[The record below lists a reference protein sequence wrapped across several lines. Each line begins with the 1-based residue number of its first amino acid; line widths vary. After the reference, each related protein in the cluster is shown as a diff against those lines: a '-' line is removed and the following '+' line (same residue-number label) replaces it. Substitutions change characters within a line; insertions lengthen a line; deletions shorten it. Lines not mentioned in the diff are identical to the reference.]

1 MPDDVV
7 MLDEQTSE
15 VLSFWDLKPGM
26 WSLAGIVRTSLEG
39 VTRPIVEV
47 AGQRYLL
54 RRQPDDL
61 TERDTI
67 FRHTFMRHLAAQGLP
82 VPALLARPDGHT
94 YAVAENGIYE
104 LQAWQPGR
112 PFTSDAALADDW
124 LSAAAATLGA
134 LHQASADFQWQ
145 PRLWPEER
153 STEAIAQA
161 YLRLIAERAEGQ
173 DLPESVRAGLSRV
186 AEEAASRLDDAVE
199 ALTGGPPLPQLHIH
213 GDFQAH
219 NLAFDGARVAAIYD
233 FDATHW
239 ARRIDELAYAL
250 FYFAGVRWDDE
261 PSVTPPLSGD
271 GLDILA
277 VQRFL
282 KAYGDE
288 APPADVEARLLADAL
303 TLAFPVVFANGV
315 AEDLIF
321 SNDYAEPPD
330 EEDALARL
338 AWADSFWLWLD
349 RYRESLAQVWSAS

>member
-15 VLSFWDLKPGM
+15 VLSYWGLKPGT
-26 WSLAGIVRTSLEG
+26 WSLTGIVRTSLEG
-39 VTRPIVEV
+39 VARPIVEV

-67 FRHTFMRHLAAQGLP
+67 FRHAFTRHLVAQGLP
-82 VPALLARPDGHT
+82 VPALLPRPDGHT

-104 LQAWQPGR
+104 LQSWQAAR
-112 PFTSDAALADDW
+112 PFTSEAALADDW
-124 LSAAAATLGA
+124 IAAAATTLGA
-134 LHQASADFQWQ
+134 LHQSSADFQWQ
-145 PRLWPEER
+145 PHLWPQER

-161 YLRLIAERAEGQ
+161 YLRLIAARAEAA
-173 DLPESVRAGLSRV
+173 DLPESVRVGLARV
-186 AEEAASRLDDAVE
+186 AEEASSRLDDAVE
-199 ALTGGPPLPQLHIH
+199 ALTGGPPPPQLHLH
-213 GDFQAH
+213 GDYQPH
-219 NLAFDGARVAAIYD
+219 NLTFDGSGVVAIYD
-233 FDATHW
+233 FDAAHW
-239 ARRIDELAYAL
+239 ARRVDELAYAL

-277 VQRFL
+277 VHRFL

-288 APPADVEARLLADAL
+288 APPAEGEARLLADAL
-303 TLAFPVVFANGV
+303 AIAFPIVVANGV

-321 SNDYAEPPD
+321 SDDYAEPPD
-330 EEDALARL
+330 EEDALERL
-338 AWADSFWLWLD
+338 AWADRFWLWLD
-349 RYRESLAQVWSAS
+349 RYRDTLAQVWMAS